1 MQENEELEA
10 LLSLAR
16 EDEEAD
22 ARFIRELFLA
32 EIYFLGE
39 VVGEE
44 DEEDPDAQISVV
56 EWQTVSGYHFVP
68 AFTSLRMLEQSV
80 SQDQPYIKVK
90 AGDFLEAVKGNTVSI
105 NPGSALERVI
115 SVEEAE
121 ILLSIYKPKVLKMKP
136 ETKKAS
142 VAKAPVVPEEKAK
155 AKKAPVKK
163 KTPTKKKKA
172 S

>member
-10 LLSLAR
+10 LLSLAK

-32 EIYFLGE
+32 DIYFLGE

-44 DEEDPDAQISVV
+44 DDEDPDAQISVV

-68 AFTSLRMLEQSV
+68 AFTSLRMLEQGV
-80 SQDQPYIKVK
+80 SQDQPYVKVR
-90 AGDFLEAVKGNTVSI
+90 AGDFLEAVKGNIVSI

-115 SVEEAE
+115 SMEEAE
-121 ILLSIYKPKVLKMKP
+121 ILLSIYKPKVIKTTTVLKKSKTEKP
-136 ETKKAS
+136 RR
-142 VAKAPVVPEEKAK
+142 PVKMG
-155 AKKAPVKK
+155 AKKSGRS
-163 KTPTKKKKA
+163 KTCRKT
-172 S
+172 